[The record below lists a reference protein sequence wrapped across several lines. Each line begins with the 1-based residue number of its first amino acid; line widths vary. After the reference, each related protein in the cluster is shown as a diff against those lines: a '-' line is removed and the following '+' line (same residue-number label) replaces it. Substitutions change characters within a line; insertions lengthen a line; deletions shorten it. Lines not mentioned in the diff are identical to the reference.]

1 MKRYSQSGAAQPSLQ
16 DTLLVFSDLDGSLL
30 DIHTYAW
37 QPAMPWLDKLQ
48 DFQVPLILC
57 SSKTAAEMQDIQ
69 QDLGLEGL
77 PFIAENGAVIQ
88 PDVRW
93 EKAQRHTMGMLH
105 RDIRP
110 FIEQI
115 RLQAGYKFTTFDDV
129 DDRVIGEWTGLS
141 RYRSTL
147 ARKHE
152 ASVTLIWR
160 DTDEKMVQFEEE
172 LAQRG
177 LKCLQGARFWHIL
190 DARCGK
196 DVAVNWLIAQYRE
209 QEGILPTTLGLGDGP
224 NDAPLLDSVDFAVVI
239 KGINRQGITL
249 RDDNPAR
256 VYHTQQAGPAGWHE
270 GLDHFLS

>member
-1 MKRYSQSGAAQPSLQ
+1 MPSLRN
-16 DTLLVFSDLDGSLL
+16 TLLIFSDLDGSLL
-30 DIHTYAW
+30 DIHTYEW
-37 QPAMPWLDKLQ
+37 QPAMPWLDRLL
-48 DFQVPLILC
+48 DNQVPVILC
-57 SSKTAAEMQDIQ
+57 SSKTAAEMLDLQL
-69 QDLGLEGL
+69 DLGLEGL

-93 EKAQRHTMGMLH
+93 DKVQRQIRGMTH

-110 FIEQI
+110 RIEQI
-115 RLQAGYKFTTFDDV
+115 RLQTGYKFTTFDDV
-129 DDRVIGEWTGLS
+129 DEHVISEWTGLT
-141 RYRSTL
+141 RYRSAL

-160 DTDEKMVQFEEE
+160 DTDEKLVQFEEE
-172 LAQRG
+172 LANVG
-177 LKCLQGARFWHIL
+177 LKCLQGARFWHVL

-196 DVAVNWLIAQYRE
+196 DVAVNWLIEQYRE
-209 QEGILPTTLGLGDGP
+209 LEEIEPTTLGLGDGP

-256 VYHTQQAGPAGWHE
+256 VYHTRQPGPAGWQE

>member
-1 MKRYSQSGAAQPSLQ
+1 MRRYSQSGSARPSLQ
-16 DTLLVFSDLDGSLL
+16 DSLLVFSDLDGSLL

-93 EKAQRHTMGMLH
+93 EKTQRQIRGMTH
-105 RDIRP
+105 RDIRSY
-110 FIEQI
+110 IEQI

-177 LKCLQGARFWHIL
+177 LKCLQGARF
-190 DARCGK
+190 
-196 DVAVNWLIAQYRE
+196 
-209 QEGILPTTLGLGDGP
+209 
-224 NDAPLLDSVDFAVVI
+224 
-239 KGINRQGITL
+239 
-249 RDDNPAR
+249 
-256 VYHTQQAGPAGWHE
+256 
-270 GLDHFLS
+270 